1 MGHGRDHGHGNGD
14 PVGDFV
20 ADDHAPA
27 RSGPEVRIGRF
38 GRLALSAV
46 REKATGDDFDFLAT
60 AINFDTGHM
69 MAVFAPAGEQHKIYV
84 LPTAEFER
92 RFAGPFADGKEVP
105 K

>member
-1 MGHGRDHGHGNGD
+1 
-14 PVGDFV
+14 VGDCV
-20 ADDHAPA
+20 ADHHASA
-27 RSGPEVRIGRF
+27 RSGPGVRF
-38 GRLALSAV
+38 GFGRRVEGVALSAV

-92 RFAGPFADGKEVP
+92 RFAGPFADGKEIPRATNPGV
-105 K
+105 